1 MFQKIFRKRNS
12 LGAGA
17 AVLAL
22 AGLLALG
29 GAAYAQ
35 QAPAPQPAR
44 RIDRVVDHMK
54 TVLDL
59 SDAQAS
65 QIRGILQ
72 QQMQA
77 AQPLVDQ
84 QRQAR
89 LALRQAVVSGHTD
102 TATLQPLANQI
113 GQTASELALLRAQAA
128 GQILPILTPDQQA
141 KAKKLFQ
148 ARGRFARHR
157 GIIRQQSVAPSQP

>member
-1 MFQKIFRKRNS
+1 MFQKIFSKRPS
-12 LGAGA
+12 QGARA
-17 AVLAL
+17 AAL
-22 AGLLALG
+22 VFAALLVLG
-29 GAAYAQ
+29 GAAYSQ

-44 RIDRVVDHMK
+44 RLDRIVDHMK

-77 AQPLVDQ
+77 AKPLVDQ
-84 QRQAR
+84 RRQAR
-89 LALRQAVVSGHTD
+89 LALRQAVESGRTD

-113 GQTASELALLRAQAA
+113 GQTATQLALLRAQTA

-148 ARGRFARHR
+148 ARGRFAHHR
-157 GIIRQQSVAPSQP
+157 GMTRQQWAAPNQP